1 MILVTL
7 GTNDKPFTRL
17 LDAVEAAI
25 AQGIIQ
31 EEVIVQAGFTRYK
44 SDRMKVIDYID
55 REQFA
60 DYLAKAD
67 LLITHGGAG
76 TIMTGLNQGKR
87 ILAAARLSAYGEHVN
102 DHQIQLL
109 EAFESKGYLIYMKDL
124 KELGTYLAQARSF
137 TPRPYVS
144 QRDHMIEQIETWIE
158 QNVNRNESV

>member
-17 LDAVEAAI
+17 LDAVEHAI
-25 AQGIIQ
+25 EEGIIQ
-31 EEVIVQAGFTRYK
+31 EEVIVQAGFTKYK

-76 TIMTGLNQGKR
+76 TIMTGLNKGKR

-109 EAFESKGYLIYMKDL
+109 EAFESKGYLIYMKNLDDIRPYL
-124 KELGTYLAQARSF
+124 KAAETF
-137 TPRPYVS
+137 VPEPYVS
-144 QRDHMIEQIETWIE
+144 QRDHMASLIENWIDE
-158 QNVNRNESV
+158 NVKK